1 MVLLALDTG
10 ETAQVLKTFMQSNI
24 YDFTVLL
31 NGSSAALN
39 YGVSGIP
46 MTFFISR
53 TGTIQYVKL
62 DQPLS
67 HFPWAISDGG
77 VISQSRFE
85 SEAAAQ
91 IAYRNH
97 LLSRKG
103 D

>member
-10 ETAQVLKTFMQSNI
+10 ETAQVLKTFMQSNT

-53 TGTIQYVKL
+53 TGTIQYIKL
-62 DQPLS
+62 GAFSNLS
-67 HFPWAISDGG
+67 EFQNAINK
-77 VISQSRFE
+77 I
-85 SEAAAQ
+85 
-91 IAYRNH
+91 I
-97 LLSRKG
+97 
-103 D
+103 

>member
-1 MVLLALDTG
+1 M
-10 ETAQVLKTFMQSNI
+10 N
-24 YDFTVLL
+24 
-31 NGSSAALN
+31 
-39 YGVSGIP
+39 P
-46 MTFFISR
+46 
-53 TGTIQYVKL
+53 IQYVKL

-67 HFPWAISDGG
+67 HFPWAISEGG

-97 LLSRKG
+97 LLTHKG

>member
-1 MVLLALDTG
+1 VVLLTLDTG

-62 DQPLS
+62 GAFSNLS
-67 HFPWAISDGG
+67 EFQNAINK
-77 VISQSRFE
+77 IT
-85 SEAAAQ
+85 
-91 IAYRNH
+91 
-97 LLSRKG
+97 
-103 D
+103 

>member
-1 MVLLALDTG
+1 MVLLTLDTG

-62 DQPLS
+62 GAFSNLS
-67 HFPWAISDGG
+67 EFQNAINK
-77 VISQSRFE
+77 I
-85 SEAAAQ
+85 
-91 IAYRNH
+91 I
-97 LLSRKG
+97 
-103 D
+103 

>member
-62 DQPLS
+62 GAFSNLS
-67 HFPWAISDGG
+67 EFQNAINK
-77 VISQSRFE
+77 IT
-85 SEAAAQ
+85 
-91 IAYRNH
+91 
-97 LLSRKG
+97 
-103 D
+103 

>member
-1 MVLLALDTG
+1 MVLLTLDTG

-53 TGTIQYVKL
+53 TGTIQYIKL
-62 DQPLS
+62 GAFSNLS
-67 HFPWAISDGG
+67 EFQNAINK
-77 VISQSRFE
+77 I
-85 SEAAAQ
+85 
-91 IAYRNH
+91 I
-97 LLSRKG
+97 
-103 D
+103 

>member
-1 MVLLALDTG
+1 MVLLTLDTG

-62 DQPLS
+62 GAFSNLS
-67 HFPWAISDGG
+67 EFQNAINK
-77 VISQSRFE
+77 IT
-85 SEAAAQ
+85 
-91 IAYRNH
+91 
-97 LLSRKG
+97 
-103 D
+103 

>member
-1 MVLLALDTG
+1 VVLLTLDTG

-53 TGTIQYVKL
+53 TGTIQYIKL
-62 DQPLS
+62 GAFSNLS
-67 HFPWAISDGG
+67 EFQNAINK
-77 VISQSRFE
+77 I
-85 SEAAAQ
+85 
-91 IAYRNH
+91 I
-97 LLSRKG
+97 
-103 D
+103 